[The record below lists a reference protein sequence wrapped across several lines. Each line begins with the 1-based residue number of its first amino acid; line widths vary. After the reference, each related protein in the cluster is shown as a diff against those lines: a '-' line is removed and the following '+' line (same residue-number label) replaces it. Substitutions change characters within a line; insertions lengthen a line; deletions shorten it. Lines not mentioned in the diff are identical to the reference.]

1 MNQIRLLLIAIVAVA
16 LGGFLGSV
24 VYHNLQSKSDS
35 AQPRVDVLVAAND
48 LRVGSTIKD
57 GDIKIVRFPADDLPA
72 NCYHLKSSV
81 VGRSVI
87 LPIAKGEFFLP
98 NKLAGENAGYGLSA
112 LIPPGMQAVSVLGVT
127 DSVVPRTRVD
137 VLLTR
142 NRTGGGGAQTT
153 TVLEN
158 VAVISSGQRLEGM
171 QPDKPETAPV
181 ITLLVCPDDAQ
192 KLTLASQKRRIRLLL
207 HNPLNKVPKNYN
219 APEQY
224 DVPIVRWWSKA
235 VNFISLF
242 SLAAFRTP
250 ASPWDTRPPLC
261 ITNLQN
267 VLRLQRFFSWR
278 LC

>member
-35 AQPRVDVLVAAND
+35 AQPRVDVLVAASD

-112 LIPPGMQAVSVLGVT
+112 LIPPGM
-127 DSVVPRTRVD
+127 RY
-137 VLLTR
+137 
-142 NRTGGGGAQTT
+142 
-153 TVLEN
+153 
-158 VAVISSGQRLEGM
+158 
-171 QPDKPETAPV
+171 PEHVWT
-181 ITLLVCPDDAQ
+181 C
-192 KLTLASQKRRIRLLL
+192 S
-207 HNPLNKVPKNYN
+207 
-219 APEQY
+219 
-224 DVPIVRWWSKA
+224 
-235 VNFISLF
+235 
-242 SLAAFRTP
+242 
-250 ASPWDTRPPLC
+250 
-261 ITNLQN
+261 
-267 VLRLQRFFSWR
+267 
-278 LC
+278 

>member
-1 MNQIRLLLIAIVAVA
+1 NHGPVVGIVASLCIIEEAVMNQIRLLLIAIVAVA

-24 VYHNLQSKSDS
+24 VYRNLQSKSDS

-112 LIPPGMQAVSVLGVT
+112 LIPPGMRAVSVLGVT
-127 DSVVPRTRVD
+127 DSVVPGTRVD

-158 VAVISSGQRLEGM
+158 VAVISSGLRLERNAAGH
-171 QPDKPETAPV
+171 
-181 ITLLVCPDDAQ
+181 
-192 KLTLASQKRRIRLLL
+192 RRLL
-207 HNPLNKVPKNYN
+207 
-219 APEQY
+219 
-224 DVPIVRWWSKA
+224 SKEVEFA
-235 VNFISLF
+235 RR
-242 SLAAFRTP
+242 AAAATLQSYPRE
-250 ASPWDTRPPLC
+250 ASTDQFAGKQRQ
-261 ITNLQN
+261 NL
-267 VLRLQRFFSWR
+267 VKKGA
-278 LC
+278 

>member
-24 VYHNLQSKSDS
+24 VYRNLQSKSDS

-48 LRVGSTIKD
+48 LRD

-142 NRTGGGGAQTT
+142 NRTGGGG
-153 TVLEN
+153 
-158 VAVISSGQRLEGM
+158 
-171 QPDKPETAPV
+171 PK
-181 ITLLVCPDDAQ
+181 
-192 KLTLASQKRRIRLLL
+192 LLL
-207 HNPLNKVPKNYN
+207 YWKMSRSSPAGSGWKECSRTN
-219 APEQY
+219 A
-224 DVPIVRWWSKA
+224 
-235 VNFISLF
+235 
-242 SLAAFRTP
+242 
-250 ASPWDTRPPLC
+250 
-261 ITNLQN
+261 
-267 VLRLQRFFSWR
+267 
-278 LC
+278 

>member
-112 LIPPGMQAVSVLGVT
+112 LIPPGMRAVSVLGVT
-127 DSVVPRTRVD
+127 DSVVPGTRVD

-158 VAVISSGQRLEGM
+158 VAVISSGQRLERNAAG
-171 QPDKPETAPV
+171 QPQTAPV
-181 ITLLVCPDDAQ
+181 ITLLVSPDDAQ
-192 KLTLASQKRRIRLLL
+192 KLTLASQKGRIRLLL

-224 DVPIVRWWSKA
+224 DVPIPSR
-235 VNFISLF
+235 FPDLRQIS
-242 SLAAFRTP
+242 SRK
-250 ASPWDTRPPLC
+250 
-261 ITNLQN
+261 
-267 VLRLQRFFSWR
+267 
-278 LC
+278 

>member
-24 VYHNLQSKSDS
+24 VYRNLQSKSDS

-171 QPDKPETAPV
+171 QPDNP
-181 ITLLVCPDDAQ
+181 
-192 KLTLASQKRRIRLLL
+192 RRPR
-207 HNPLNKVPKNYN
+207 
-219 APEQY
+219 
-224 DVPIVRWWSKA
+224 
-235 VNFISLF
+235 
-242 SLAAFRTP
+242 
-250 ASPWDTRPPLC
+250 
-261 ITNLQN
+261 
-267 VLRLQRFFSWR
+267 
-278 LC
+278 